1 MYVHAFHRKHK
12 DVLMITPVDSTIDIT
27 PEHSNDGD
35 QAQSSSNDLMDVD
48 NSECMLAS
56 IKKIDIKSHAAQFIL
71 KTRDGVH
78 LTQTNADRIVQDAK
92 MMVQSTIDSL
102 RVQLVEKIKEY
113 TSLPDEKVEEIAQ
126 VLHEHSLNP
135 FDGLETLYL
144 QVVA

>member
-1 MYVHAFHRKHK
+1 MS
-12 DVLMITPVDSTIDIT
+12 II
-27 PEHSNDGD
+27 
-35 QAQSSSNDLMDVD
+35 
-48 NSECMLAS
+48 LAS

-71 KTRDGVH
+71 KTRDGGH

-113 TSLPDEKVEEIAQ
+113 TSLPDENVEEIAQ
-126 VLHEHSLNP
+126 VFHEDSLNP

-144 QVVA
+144 QERYFEEHFNYVVCHE